1 MWDQLQREF
10 LNEFRP
16 GVGQCTALRALIN
29 VRQGKKEEIS
39 AYIRR
44 FDMVCARYVGTL
56 LNDDTLKQLFIQ
68 GFIKSNT
75 IRGVLEKNPRT
86 FAEAKVA
93 ARKMEHIDRDYQRLW
108 KREDELILQFI
119 SLQPR
124 IEVEPVRPL
133 NQAPYAFIDSSP
145 LPLAVREPILLLAL
159 PAPRVDPHVVTLA
172 ILILILILIFLVL
185 SRRITVHF
193 FILILSIP
201 TKLTCKTKLLILKT
215 PKS

>member
-16 GVGQCTALRALIN
+16 EVGQCTALRALIN
-29 VRQGKKEEIS
+29 VKQGKKEEIS

-56 LNDDTLKQLFIQ
+56 LNDDTLKQFFIQ

-75 IRGVLEKNPRT
+75 IRGILEKNPCT

-93 ARKMEHIDRDYQRLW
+93 ARNMEHIDRDYQRVW
-108 KREDELILQFI
+108 KKEDELIPQFI

-124 IEVEPVRPL
+124 VEVEPVRPL

-159 PAPRVDPHVVTLA
+159 PAPRVDPHVTLA
-172 ILILILILIFLVL
+172 ILILILILISLVL

-193 FILILSIP
+193 FIMILSIP

-215 PKS
+215 SKP